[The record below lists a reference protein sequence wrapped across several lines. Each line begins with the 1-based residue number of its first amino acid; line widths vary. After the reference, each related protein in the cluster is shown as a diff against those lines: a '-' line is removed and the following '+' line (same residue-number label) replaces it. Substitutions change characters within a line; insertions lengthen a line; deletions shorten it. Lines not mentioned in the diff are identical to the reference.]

1 MHACLNRKIS
11 LPAGFIWLSF
21 AIRLLAGSR
30 KVFRLN
36 IYHIVPYHY
45 INRLEYF
52 LDYVFR
58 YTRESFPLYRVCSYV
73 RTDGR
78 SVNKCRIALLLI
90 IIGYGCTW
98 TRPIMQ
104 LSALGININNKDI
117 TNKSSAAMTSRD
129 HKDNRPNAK
138 GD

>member
-1 MHACLNRKIS
+1 MHACLNWKIS

-52 LDYVFR
+52 LDYVLG
-58 YTRESFPLYRVCSYV
+58 SFPLYRVCSYV

-78 SVNKCRIALLLI
+78 SVNKCRIASLLI

-129 HKDNRPNAK
+129 HKNNRPNAK